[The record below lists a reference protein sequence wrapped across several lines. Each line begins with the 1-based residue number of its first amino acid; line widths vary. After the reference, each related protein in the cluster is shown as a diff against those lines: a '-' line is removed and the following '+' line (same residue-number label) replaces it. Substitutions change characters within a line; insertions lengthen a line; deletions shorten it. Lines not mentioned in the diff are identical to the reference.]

1 MTVLTTWPLLLALAT
16 LIVNDAWLKS
26 AYPGLIS
33 GKLSDIAGIAVVAL
47 LGMSGFDYTFPHA
60 RTISFQVQAPPDSMF
75 GGGNSKKLE
84 RLRYDLKVHLR
95 GFPVAL
101 EFVQPIDARQ
111 FPP

>member
-1 MTVLTTWPLLLALAT
+1 VE
-16 LIVNDAWLKS
+16 
-26 AYPGLIS
+26 
-33 GKLSDIAGIAVVAL
+33 
-47 LGMSGFDYTFPHA
+47 FDYTFPDA